1 MSSMNFSSA
10 KQSVKPPQRGIF
22 PLDHYAECK
31 PFMEVRTSFDF
42 CRNSAV
48 KDTYASS
55 DSLLTLMR
63 SFHLM
68 QKYMSCLK
76 EHQDKH
82 HFCRDM
88 SKEYLEC
95 RMDRDLMAKENLD
108 QVSD

>member
-1 MSSMNFSSA
+1 
-10 KQSVKPPQRGIF
+10 
-22 PLDHYAECK
+22 
-31 PFMEVRTSFDF
+31 
-42 CRNSAV
+42 
-48 KDTYASS
+48 
-55 DSLLTLMR
+55 
-63 SFHLM
+63 M